1 MNMNQSLTIALN
13 DAITKHGFRVSPRM
27 SLGDRLARYTQ
38 LYYESK
44 GRWVDEDD
52 SRAAASMLMMKYGD
66 KNEKGHQARTDKIFN
81 DPPATPRR
89 TEGHSMTRRSQVAS
103 HQ

>member
-1 MNMNQSLTIALN
+1 MNQSLTIALN
-13 DAITKHGFRVSPRM
+13 DAIVKHGFRISPRM

-44 GRWVDEDD
+44 GRWIDEDD

-66 KNEKGHQARTDKIFN
+66 KSEKGQTVRTDKLFN

-89 TEGHSMTRRSQVAS
+89 SEGHSMTRRSQVAS
-103 HQ
+103 NN